1 MGLPPSHCSLPRRKT
16 FDFVHHFGQ
25 FLEFPAS
32 RDRRSRLHTKG
43 ATLLAGQWHPA
54 SVRTATGRPAGIQS
68 GCWTT
73 AARARERC
81 AGTASAPPSTPS
93 CASAAGAAT
102 ASRRCCSATDATMP
116 VTWTA
121 CQRHGPASP
130 RCGSASAA
138 SGLSSRSAVGQAA
151 SGRLCSTPGD
161 PVNRGAACRRN
172 LALPRG
178 AGSAVW
184 WQGRLPGHRSM
195 SRGSATRCP
204 TSTRQ
209 RVEVAGPASWPSQ
222 HVTRWR
228 AALVSQSRVTT
239 PT

>member
-1 MGLPPSHCSLPRRKT
+1 MGLAPPHCSFPRRKT
-16 FDFVHHFGQ
+16 LTLTLVTQ
-25 FLEFPAS
+25 FPGS

-121 CQRHGPASP
+121 CQRRGPASP

-195 SRGSATRCP
+195 SRGSASRSPATIAAPRCP
-204 TSTRQ
+204 SQLR
-209 RVEVAGPASWPSQ
+209 RPSQ

-228 AALVSQSRVTT
+228 AALVSQSRVST